1 MLDPREKRCVR
12 FIGGAVQGPLGALA
26 MFVIIV
32 IGAAAAAAA
41 AYAIALL
48 ISPGRTSRD

>member
-1 MLDPREKRCVR
+1 VFDLS
-12 FIGGAVQGPLGALA
+12 AGPLGALA

-32 IGAAAAAAA
+32 IGAVAAAVA